1 MTKPFHLRLRDLL
14 TNLIDQFKEINKII
28 LFGSRARGDHEERSD
43 IDLAIDAEV
52 SEYTWDQ
59 ICSYIEEEAETLLP
73 FDFIWLQHTS
83 EALRKRINQEGIV
96 LYERKSRPKSP

>member
-1 MTKPFHLRLRDLL
+1 MAKPFHLELRGSLP
-14 TNLIDQFKEINKII
+14 NLMDQFKEINQVI

-52 SEYTWDQ
+52 SEYMWDR

-73 FDFIWLQHTS
+73 FDLIWLQHTS
-83 EALRKRINQEGIV
+83 ETLRQRINQEGIV
-96 LYERKSRPKSP
+96 LYERKSRPKSS